1 MLIREGAERDE
12 NLDRRLAA
20 CLAAV
25 AGAINAAV
33 FYVAGFFSA
42 NMTGNVSALS
52 DHIAIGEWLAAFLYL
67 GIVVAF
73 IAGASISTLVTNAG
87 RRKRIHGI
95 YAYSILLE
103 AFLLGIVGCADLW
116 LSASTG
122 RIPVLVLALAFLM
135 GFQNAVVTRIS
146 DARVRT
152 THISGMAT
160 DIGIEMALAFDA
172 FRNKARATDPVHNR
186 HKLRLHVYTVSSF
199 LAGGVVGVIS
209 YRTIGAYL
217 WILAAVFLCLVSLFG
232 IFRARNRRAE
242 PNDIR

>member
-1 MLIREGAERDE
+1 MLVREGPDRDE
-12 NLDRRLAA
+12 NMDRRLAA

-42 NMTGNVSALS
+42 NMTGNVSTLS
-52 DHIAIGEWLAAFLYL
+52 DHIAIGEWLSASLYF

-73 IAGASISTLVTNAG
+73 VAGALFSTLVTNAG
-87 RRKRIHGI
+87 KRRSIHGI

-103 AFLLGIVGCADLW
+103 AMLLGILGCADLW
-116 LSASTG
+116 LMTAAG

-160 DIGIEMALAFDA
+160 DIGIEIALAFDA
-172 FRNKARATDPVHNR
+172 FRGKARTTEPVHNWY
-186 HKLRLHVYTVSSF
+186 KLRLHFYTVSSF
-199 LAGGVVGVIS
+199 MVGGVVGVIA

-217 WILAAVFLCLVSLFG
+217 WIVAALFLSFVSLFG
-232 IFRARNRRAE
+232 ILRAGGRHAG
-242 PNDIR
+242 PNDIQ

>member
-1 MLIREGAERDE
+1 MLVREGPDRDE
-12 NLDRRLAA
+12 NMDRRLAA

-42 NMTGNVSALS
+42 NMTGNVSTLS
-52 DHIAIGEWLAAFLYL
+52 DHIAIGEWLSASLYL

-73 IAGASISTLVTNAG
+73 IAGASISTLATNAG
-87 RRKRIHGI
+87 RRMNIHGI

-103 AFLLGIVGCADLW
+103 ALLLGILGCADLW
-116 LSASTG
+116 LMTSTG

-160 DIGIEMALAFDA
+160 DIGIEIALAFDA
-172 FRNKARATDPVHNR
+172 FRGEARATEPVHNW
-186 HKLRLHVYTVSSF
+186 HKLRLHLYTVSSF
-199 LAGGVVGVIS
+199 MVGGVAGVIS

-217 WILAAVFLCLVSLFG
+217 WIVAAVFLCVVSLFG
-232 IFRARNRRAE
+232 IFRARNPGAE
-242 PNDIR
+242 PNDIH